1 MVEPVPFSEPPWLN
15 GHPSP
20 YYSEGHKEW
29 QRFCRKFMQENY
41 APYAMQWENE
51 GAVPEHVY
59 GKHPYTAHNQR
70 RRRLIVQQANGAE
83 RTCSFHRSRRRCPS
97 PG

>member
-1 MVEPVPFSEPPWLN
+1 MVEPTPFSEPPWLN

-20 YYSEGHKEW
+20 YYSDSHEEW

-59 GKHPYTAHNQR
+59 GIYSSLPISTVPGI
-70 RRRLIVQQANGAE
+70 LINL
-83 RTCSFHRSRRRCPS
+83 
-97 PG
+97 

>member
-1 MVEPVPFSEPPWLN
+1 MVEPIPFSEPPWLN

-20 YYSEGHKEW
+20 YYNDSHKEW

-59 GKHPYTAHNQR
+59 G
-70 RRRLIVQQANGAE
+70 IAN
-83 RTCSFHRSRRRCPS
+83 TLTS
-97 PG
+97 PTQDEHS